1 MANIQDLKE
10 QVEQRLQGQQASKE
24 FKDVGRVAQ
33 TRKEKSAF
41 RLINSK
47 MLVDL
52 EDDGVMAYN
61 MVKKDNVWKEIDV
74 QQERERGVS
83 SGAVYMKVKIREA
96 VPTRPK
102 DEKQARASFVLFL
115 EKLQNDLLEC
125 FTYLQV
131 VDFLNSLY
139 STNSAERI
147 ISYFFDANY
156 EKEGEDYRQEFMS
169 RLAFASPRVWREL
182 QRPYRTVP
190 RLVKEIFG
198 SRLQNMM
205 FKSSESAAIV
215 YNDAKNKEPLSEED
229 SVKQINYLQDAQTKS
244 LENDDRRIQEYKDAD
259 EKKLKSLLLE
269 WKNANNYQ
277 SRLEE
282 FRQFGI
288 RYYEKSK
295 TERLARFTE
304 RLKLAQPRGN
314 DWSWTEKPEKEGL
327 DKEVKKPKEEAINT
341 KEPLS
346 YIKRT
351 GGYKI
356 ETLSPQEIV
365 DKFGFNA
372 VNYGVYV
379 DDKWSKEHTKHF
391 LGAMSD
397 MGQMLN
403 LDIKKTNQLGKLSI
417 AFGAKGR
424 KGAMATYFPQTKDI
438 NLTKSNGDGSV
449 AHEWGH
455 YFDNVIVELD
465 QKKATNQF
473 ASDGFSPDAEI
484 KALYKELFDFITKG
498 NPLYTPKVPMTF
510 YAKKYTYSDAPTYS
524 VLRKNENGYTRYVEA
539 KIEFKPTIEE
549 TLENIEGLAIAED
562 SRYNTK
568 INVFGYIIDH
578 FGLEQYDIPME
589 IKTSYYY
596 HKSAYKIYKYCF
608 KGENDKIQMAVAPRT
623 KYWSSYVELWARAW
637 ETVILKKLLDKNRVS
652 NYLVDGIP
660 LEDIIME
667 GYNRPYPTGKEL
679 EYIETIIDKIVLAF
693 KKKFAV
699 GDFIPPSQV
708 IENEYIEL
716 KKGDVGETNKAM
728 VVEVSKGEKDVKFI
742 EEERV
747 VMEVEKPMEEPN
759 QEQEVITEPKIE
771 DVITET
777 VTEEPTKEEIQE
789 TIDAL
794 QILADD
800 GNEAAVETIEALK
813 LLL

>member
-10 QVEQRLQGQQASKE
+10 QVKQERLLVRDE

-52 EDDGVMAYN
+52 EDDAVMAYN
-61 MVKKDNVWKEIDV
+61 MVKKENVWKEIDI
-74 QQERERGVS
+74 QQERERGVT

-102 DEKQARASFVLFL
+102 DEKQARASYVLFL
-115 EKLQNDLLEC
+115 EKLQNELLDC
-125 FTYLQV
+125 FTYFQV
-131 VDFLNSLY
+131 ADFLNSLS
-139 STNSAERI
+139 STNSAETI

-156 EKEGEDYRQEFMS
+156 EKEGEDYRQDFMS
-169 RLAFASPRVWREL
+169 RISFASPRIWREL
-182 QRPYRTVP
+182 QRPYRTIP
-190 RLVKEIFG
+190 RLVKEVFG
-198 SRLQNMM
+198 ARLENMM
-205 FKSSESAAIV
+205 FKRSESAAIIW
-215 YNDAKNKEPLSEED
+215 NDARNKEPLSEED
-229 SVKQINYLQDAQTKS
+229 SIVQIKIINES
-244 LENDDRRIQEYKDAD
+244 IERGLESDEKNIQEYKNAD
-259 EKKLKSLLLE
+259 DKGLKSLLLQ
-269 WKNANNYQ
+269 WKNPHYYQ
-277 SRLEE
+277 NRLEE

-288 RYYEKSK
+288 NYYEKSK
-295 TERLARFTE
+295 ASRNEVRNN
-304 RLKLAQPRGN
+304 RLKLAQPRDN
-314 DWSWTEKPEKEGL
+314 DWSWIEKPEKDGIK
-327 DKEVKKPKEEAINT
+327 DEVKKPKEEAINT

-356 ETLSPQEIV
+356 EILSPQEIV
-365 DKFGFNA
+365 DKFGFSA

-397 MGQMLN
+397 MGQALN

-473 ASDGFSPDAEI
+473 ASDGYSPDAEI
-484 KALYKELFDFITKG
+484 KALYKELFDFIRNG

-510 YAKKYTYSDAPTYS
+510 YAKKYTYADAPTYS

-539 KIEFKPTIEE
+539 KIELKPTIEE
-549 TLENIEGLAIAED
+549 TLENIEGLAIADD

-568 INVFGYIIDH
+568 INIFGYIIDH
-578 FGLEQYDIPME
+578 FGLESYDIPME
-589 IKTSYYY
+589 IKSSYYF
-596 HKSAYKIYKYCF
+596 HKSAYKFFKYCY
-608 KGENDKIQMAVAPRT
+608 KAEDGKIQLAAAPRT

-637 ETVILKKLLDKNRVS
+637 ETVVLKKLLDKNRVS

-660 LEDIIME
+660 MEDIILE

-679 EYIETIIDKIVLAF
+679 EFIETIIDKIVVAF

-708 IENEYIEL
+708 VENEYIEF
-716 KKGDVGETNKAM
+716 KKGDTGETAKGM
-728 VVEVSKGEKDVKFI
+728 IVEVASGEKDIKFV
-742 EEERV
+742 EEQKV
-747 VMEVEKPMEEPN
+747 VMEVEKPTEEPE
-759 QEQEVITEPKIE
+759 EQPKIE
-771 DVITET
+771 EVVTET

-800 GNEAAVETIEALK
+800 GNEAAIETIEALK